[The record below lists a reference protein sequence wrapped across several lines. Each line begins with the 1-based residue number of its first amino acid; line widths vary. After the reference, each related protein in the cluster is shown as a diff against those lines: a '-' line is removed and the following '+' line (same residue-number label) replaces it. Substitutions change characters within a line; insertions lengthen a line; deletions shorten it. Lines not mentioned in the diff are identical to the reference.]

1 MIETLIK
8 NYEILLILIVFAMLS
23 GFFAGLFGAGGGMII
38 VPSLFY
44 AFKIMNYDEQLL
56 MHLAV
61 ATSLAIIIPTSIIS
75 SYTHYRLGNIDKKL
89 LKYLSVFIIIGIVFG
104 SILTINLNTVNLLTL
119 FSFYTL
125 FSGIFLFIKKDKDEN
140 ISREIPNFLK
150 CIYGIITGFVSVPLG
165 IGGAS
170 IMVPIMKYYNYSIK
184 IAIGTSA
191 HIGIIISISAVIS
204 LAFGGELVMKTEQ
217 PFTLGYINLLG
228 LIIFA
233 PITIFMAPIGAKL
246 VYRIDKKIL
255 NKLFGIVLVIISL
268 RSFYE
273 VLNL

>member
-89 LKYLSVFIIIGIVFG
+89 LKYLSFFIVICIGF
-104 SILTINLNTVNLLTL
+104 
-119 FSFYTL
+119 
-125 FSGIFLFIKKDKDEN
+125 
-140 ISREIPNFLK
+140 
-150 CIYGIITGFVSVPLG
+150 
-165 IGGAS
+165 
-170 IMVPIMKYYNYSIK
+170 
-184 IAIGTSA
+184 
-191 HIGIIISISAVIS
+191 
-204 LAFGGELVMKTEQ
+204 
-217 PFTLGYINLLG
+217 
-228 LIIFA
+228 
-233 PITIFMAPIGAKL
+233 
-246 VYRIDKKIL
+246 
-255 NKLFGIVLVIISL
+255 
-268 RSFYE
+268 
-273 VLNL
+273 